1 MPHTK
6 QTSLAIIDD
15 HPIVIQGLQTLLME
29 HENINVTASFTSG
42 VSFLSYLK
50 ENTVDVVLMDVVLND
65 VDGLE
70 LCKEIKI
77 NSPDTC
83 VLALSNQSERNMVM
97 QMMQNGASGYLLK
110 NSSIEELTNCI
121 YEALNGGVTFSKT
134 VMEIITKPTA
144 NDLKAIPQLTKR
156 EKEVLDLISEGNTTA
171 AMAKQLFVSPL
182 TIESHRRNLL
192 QKFEVKNVASL
203 IKTAS
208 QQGLLQILIW
218 VIAIVTNMD
227 IQDLLIH

>member
-1 MPHTK
+1 MPHSK
-6 QTSLAIIDD
+6 QTTLAIIDD

-29 HENINVTASFTSG
+29 HQHINVIASFTSG

-77 NSPDTC
+77 NFPDTC

-97 QMMQNGASGYLLK
+97 QMMQNGASGYLHK
-110 NSSIEELTNCI
+110 NSSIEELTDCI

-144 NDLKAIPQLTKR
+144 NDLKTIPQLTKR
-156 EKEVLDLISEGNTTA
+156 EKEVLDLISEGNTTS

-218 VIAIVTNMD
+218 IFALAPT
-227 IQDLLIH
+227 L